1 MDVNAM
7 NVSTG
12 LVPTRSPSS
21 WSSRTRIASVDT
33 ARQSIMN
40 VFFHG
45 SLPGMDYVEQI
56 PEAIEAGLITF
67 KILMPCLRRH
77 QCRTN

>member
-1 MDVNAM
+1 
-7 NVSTG
+7 
-12 LVPTRSPSS
+12 
-21 WSSRTRIASVDT
+21 
-33 ARQSIMN
+33 MN

-56 PEAIEAGLITF
+56 PEAVEAGLITF
-67 KILMPCLRRH
+67 KILMPCLRSH